1 MSLHDMYFSKKNK
14 NHIFSILQD
23 LILKETGF
31 DINQNE
37 DYIDLYRVKYSLIF
51 ERTVAEDL
59 SELNKVLIDEV
70 GNLFI
75 NDIQSKY
82 KEKKIKIVPE
92 KKESTRS
99 LFAIN
104 DKEYKEDKELNE
116 IYINSSERVVD
127 SLNRYNY
134 SVQLKDFI
142 NEIIVQEITIPEE
155 NNILFSNPLL
165 CLVITSDTKE
175 YQIFCKL
182 KEKLQLKD
190 KLYNTYYPLKKLRIR
205 CKGVIKIE
213 IRTNN
218 NLEIDTTNDKIEI
231 QKIKNIKYQNKDYLG
246 ILLKE
251 NYGLRIKDSIGIY
264 RENELIRTFMVGK
277 ILNNCL
283 LIEGK
288 TMEYDK
294 DKEYSLLNMNLQN
307 NVLLNY

>member
-23 LILKETGF
+23 LILKETGYN
-31 DINQNE
+31 INQNE
-37 DYIDLYRVKYSLIF
+37 DYIDLYRIKYSLIF
-51 ERTVAEDL
+51 ERTNVDNLA
-59 SELNKVLIDEV
+59 ELNKVLIDEV

-82 KEKKIKIVPE
+82 KENKIEIVHE
-92 KKESTRS
+92 KESTRS
-99 LFAIN
+99 LFTIN
-104 DKEYKEDKELNE
+104 EDKEDKEDKELNE

-134 SVQLKDFI
+134 SIQLKDFI

-165 CLVITSDTKE
+165 CLVITSDNKV

-182 KEKLQLKD
+182 KDKLQLED
-190 KLYNTYYPLKKLRIR
+190 KIYNTYYPLKKLRIQ
-205 CKGVIKIE
+205 CKGKIKIE

-231 QKIKNIKYQNKDYLG
+231 QKIKQIKYQNKDYLG
-246 ILLKE
+246 ILLKD
-251 NYGLRIKDSIGIY
+251 NYGLRIKDSIGIFC
-264 RENELIRTFMVGK
+264 ENELIRTFIVNK
-277 ILNNCL
+277 ISKNCL
-283 LIEGK
+283 LIENKSFNYEKG
-288 TMEYDK
+288 
-294 DKEYSLLNMNLQN
+294 KEYSLLNMNLQN
-307 NVLLNY
+307 NILLNY